1 MRNKGNKSKSDNEQG
16 TALIATLLYMLAMSV
31 LSTALVF
38 TVQNEM
44 KASGAYKHSEQAF
57 YVADAGV
64 HKAVQWFA
72 NSYSPHLP
80 ASDYDNTT
88 LPVSH
93 LGNDVVLAGRTGS
106 YPVYPDSSVISA
118 FSSEFSNRTLQAD
131 SDNSGVYA
139 LNATLLKHKPAS
151 FLDPTN
157 FYRYQSA
164 VERWRLNGTG
174 FWGNTNNPMG
184 VAEITAVIENRGAT
198 FFDRALWGKQRV
210 DLGGTTLLDSYD
222 PTIGPYGGANVGDSG
237 SIGTNGDLN
246 AVGTVDIHGD
256 VAYGPSGSIFL
267 DDGVN
272 VTGGVTQL
280 PQPRYFP
287 PIPPFNVGSGTT
299 TVRNG
304 TTSLP
309 PGEYGTL
316 RVGANGVLQL
326 GPGYYYFDELIEGAS
341 GLIEITG
348 PGPTTIFVKT
358 TLDLTGQGVINVTQ
372 DPGNLSIF
380 YSGPDEARVT
390 GGSGFYG
397 EIYAANSELT
407 LVGNSGFYGA
417 FVGNEI
423 TVAGTADVHYD
434 ENASRRN
441 LIARPFRIVGW
452 SQDTY

>member
-1 MRNKGNKSKSDNEQG
+1 MKNRYNSSRNTKEDG
-16 TALIATLLYMLAMSV
+16 TALIAALLYLLAMSV

-57 YVADAGV
+57 YVADAGIQ
-64 HKAVQWFA
+64 KAVEWFA

-93 LGNDVVLAGRTGS
+93 IGNDVILAGRTGS
-106 YPVYPDSSVISA
+106 YPVYPDSSVIST
-118 FSSEFSNRTLQAD
+118 FTSEFGNLTLQAD
-131 SDNSGVYA
+131 GDNSGVYGVD
-139 LNATLLKHKPAS
+139 ATLLKHKPAS

-174 FWGNTNNPMG
+174 FWGNANNPMG
-184 VAEITAVIENRGAT
+184 VAEITAIIENRGAS
-198 FFDRALWGKQRV
+198 FFDRALWGKRRV

-222 PTIGPYGGANVGDSG
+222 PLIGPYGGANVGESG

-272 VTGGVTQL
+272 VTGGVSQL

-299 TVRNG
+299 TVRNS
-304 TTSLP
+304 TVDLP
-309 PGEYGTL
+309 PGEYGTI
-316 RVGANGVLQL
+316 RVGANGVLRL
-326 GPGYYYFDELIEGAS
+326 GPGYYYIDELIEGSS

-348 PGPTTIFVKT
+348 PGPTTIFVKS
-358 TLDLTGQGVINVTQ
+358 TLDLTGQGVMNATQ
-372 DPGNLSIF
+372 NPANLSIF
-380 YSGPDEARVT
+380 YSGTDQAKVT

-397 EIYAANSELT
+397 EIYAANAELA
-407 LVGNSGFYGA
+407 LVGNSGFFGA
-417 FVGNEI
+417 FVGDVVD
-423 TVAGTADVHYD
+423 VAGTADIHYD